1 MEGVQSTAEVL
12 EIADMTLPL
21 LHPRHIANNELLVL
35 CTTHMYL
42 SIYGVYDCTNDDK
55 CNCASRE

>member
-35 CTTHMYL
+35 CTTHRYL
-42 SIYGVYDCTNDDK
+42 SIYAVYDCTKDSK
-55 CNCASRE
+55 CK